1 MRTPRPP
8 SDLTDAEWIIL
19 EPLITPAKPG
29 GRPRAHPMRDIV
41 NAIFYILRGGCAWRL
56 LPADFPPWSTVYSYS
71 RQWRIQDVW
80 AQWNTILRERVRVNA
95 GREPTPSAAVIDS
108 QSVRSSAVAGSRGYD
123 GHKKVNG
130 RKRHLLV
137 DTLGLVLGVCVHDAD
152 TQDRAGARLLLEP
165 LKARL
170 QLVWADGG
178 YTGGLASWMQH
189 TLDWRLEIVQH
200 PWQGWQGTWLPMG
213 ALPPPA
219 VEKPKGFVV
228 LKRRRALHAWAWRVV
243 ERTFVWLGRSRRL
256 TRDFEVLPATQ
267 ESFVYACMKRLMLR
281 RLTRVPS

>member
-1 MRTPRPP
+1 MRTHHYP
-8 SDLTDAEWIIL
+8 SDLTDAEWTIL
-19 EPLITPAKPG
+19 EPLIPPAKPG
-29 GRPRAHPMRDIV
+29 GRPRAHPMRDII
-41 NAIFYILRGGCAWRL
+41 NGIFYILRGGCAWRL
-56 LPADFPPWSTVYSYS
+56 LPVDFPPWSTVYSYL
-71 RQWRIQDVW
+71 RLWCIQGIW

-123 GHKKVNG
+123 GNKKVNG

-137 DTLGLVLGVCVHDAD
+137 DTLGLVLGVYVHDAD
-152 TQDRAGARLLLEP
+152 IQDRSGARLLLEP
-165 LKARL
+165 LKNVFPRL

-178 YTGGLASWMQH
+178 YTGTLNGWMQQ

-213 ALPPPA
+213 APPPPA
-219 VEKPKGFVV
+219 VAKPKGFVV
-228 LKRRRALHAWAWRVV
+228 LKRRWVV
-243 ERTFVWLGRSRRL
+243 ERTFGWLGRSRRL

-267 ESFVYACMKRLMLR
+267 ESFVYACMTRLMLR
-281 RLTRVPS
+281 RLTRTPS